1 MSKET
6 YSTPLPIEIKD
17 DKDIK
22 KEILETEEET
32 ERRLRAQNKY
42 EVEAIVAHR
51 PRGAKVRCTHYL
63 VKWVGYPETSAT
75 WENATRISHEVPFIT
90 NCYWTNKRES
100 INGRQLFE
108 VDYIS
113 SHKPASATDHSQ
125 ARKYLVHFV
134 GFARPDWVRNKHTA
148 NCQERVTNYWQ
159 RRRKRTRELRKIKS
173 EHRGSAGDAET
184 TSSSDVDSTI
194 NVASSSDSFR
204 EFKEKRGA
212 AGSSTSIPVRVK
224 QEAPSPAINRI
235 AAKSRRLA
243 PRRSPSKLTK
253 T

>member
-1 MSKET
+1 MSKKI

-32 ERRLRAQNKY
+32 ERRLRAENKY
-42 EVEAIVAHR
+42 EVEEILAHK

-63 VKWVGYPETSAT
+63 VKWKGYPDSSAT
-75 WENATRISHEVPFIT
+75 WEDATRISHEVPFIT

-100 INGRQLFE
+100 IDGRQLFE

-113 SHKPASATDHSQ
+113 SHKPASATNHSQ

-148 NCQERVTNYWQ
+148 NCQERVSNYWQ
-159 RRRKRTRELRKIKS
+159 RRRKRTRELRKIKA
-173 EHRGSAGDAET
+173 EQRGSAGETET

-194 NVASSSDSFR
+194 NAASISDSFK
-204 EFKEKRGA
+204 EFQARRGA
-212 AGSSTSIPVRVK
+212 AGCSTPKPVRVK

-235 AAKSRRLA
+235 AAKSKRR
-243 PRRSPSKLTK
+243 PKSKLTK